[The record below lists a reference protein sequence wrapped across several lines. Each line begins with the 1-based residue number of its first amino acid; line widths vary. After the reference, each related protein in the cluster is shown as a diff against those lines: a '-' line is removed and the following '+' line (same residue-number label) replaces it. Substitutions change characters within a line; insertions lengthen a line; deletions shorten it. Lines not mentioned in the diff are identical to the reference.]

1 MNINLKCYCM
11 QDSIYYIYNILLLF
25 LAVVNQTSDN
35 HISCLVHSLFNVSIV
50 RPEHQPFN
58 NWSGSKIKKNDKINV
73 KVLSFDLTKKLPHI
87 TGEII
92 DNK

>member
-1 MNINLKCYCM
+1 VF
-11 QDSIYYIYNILLLF
+11 ILNHIVDFFF

-35 HISCLVHSLFNVSIV
+35 HVSCLVHNLFNVSIV
-50 RPEHQPFN
+50 RPENKPCDQ
-58 NWSGSKIKKNDKINV
+58 WSGSKIKKDDKIDV

-92 DNK
+92 KK

>member
-1 MNINLKCYCM
+1 VF
-11 QDSIYYIYNILLLF
+11 ILNHIVFFF

-35 HISCLVHSLFNVSIV
+35 HVSCLVHNLFNVSIV
-50 RPEHQPFN
+50 RPENKPCDQ
-58 NWSGSKIKKNDKINV
+58 WSGSKIKKDDKIDV

-92 DNK
+92 KK